1 MYVGDELNL
10 PSDEDGFARAVTW
23 GCVHNG
29 GLVVGGWVG
38 TEDRGDY
45 LGSYRPELQ
54 LRITGRTE
62 VLLLGGGLREWAGL
76 GFVGNSSS
84 SRGPIRGSQ
93 GVK

>member
-1 MYVGDELNL
+1 M
-10 PSDEDGFARAVTW
+10 
-23 GCVHNG
+23 
-29 GLVVGGWVG
+29 VGGWVG

-84 SRGPIRGSQ
+84 SRGPSGGLRGLNKSHSPLFL
-93 GVK
+93 GSWDLSLSRSTRE